1 MFISNTHLV
10 DYPRLL
16 NDVRSMIANQ
26 PVEAWLQADNKQVGQ
41 LVEQFF
47 LPCLQHGLEQQLLI
61 IPTLDAIQDILS
73 KPHWPT
79 SLSAN
84 IPSFHDALT
93 RLLNV
98 VENCLEKASR
108 DDKTDQHS
116 GRITDDNNSTKAQ
129 IAQDNKSKKDKCHV
143 QEDHD
148 DVQLNTI
155 NDKCRGLMHALLTY
169 HITIF
174 FLCTECLI
182 YTRVLTHGLLCLYP
196 SRNDCIPVQVY
207 EESIMNDKHLDN
219 SWSQA
224 ILKIFNHKWVILSYS
239 WSY

>member
-1 MFISNTHLV
+1 MHLV

-26 PVEAWLQADNKQVGQ
+26 PVEARLQADNKQVGQ
-41 LVEQFF
+41 LVDQFF

-61 IPTLDAIQDILS
+61 IPTLDAFQDILS

-98 VENCLEKASR
+98 VENCLEKASQ
-108 DDKTDQHS
+108 DDKTNQHS
-116 GRITDDNNSTKAQ
+116 GRITDDNNSTKPQ

-174 FLCTECLI
+174 FLPTECLI
-182 YTRVLTHGLLCLYP
+182 YTRVLTHDLLCLYQ

-207 EESIMNDKHLDN
+207 EESMMNDKHLDK

-224 ILKIFNHKWVILSYS
+224 ILKVFNHKCMILSHS
-239 WSY
+239 WCY

>member
-1 MFISNTHLV
+1 M

-47 LPCLQHGLEQQLLI
+47 LPCLQHGLEQRLLI

-73 KPHWPT
+73 KPPWST

-84 IPSFHDALT
+84 NPSFHDALT

-116 GRITDDNNSTKAQ
+116 SRITDDNNSTKAQ

-174 FLCTECLI
+174 FLPTECLI
-182 YTRVLTHGLLCLYP
+182 YTRVLTHDCFACTHPEMIAFLCKYM
-196 SRNDCIPVQVY
+196 RNP
-207 EESIMNDKHLDN
+207 
-219 SWSQA
+219 
-224 ILKIFNHKWVILSYS
+224 
-239 WSY
+239 